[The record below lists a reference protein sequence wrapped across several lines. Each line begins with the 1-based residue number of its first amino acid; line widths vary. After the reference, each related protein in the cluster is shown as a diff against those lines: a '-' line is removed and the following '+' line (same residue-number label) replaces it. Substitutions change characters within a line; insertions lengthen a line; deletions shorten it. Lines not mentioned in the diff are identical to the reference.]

1 MNLTEIKNST
11 FEELSQF
18 MPESELL
25 VTNSAPRGRGVAPI
39 HSKGSYFSED
49 NVSLSRKLKMA
60 AYEKYWQ
67 QNPSQNLGY
76 SIVEANSR
84 LGAAY

>member
-11 FEELSQF
+11 FTDLSQF

-25 VTNSAPRGRGVAPI
+25 VAESDRFDWFRAR
-39 HSKGSYFSED
+39 HSYEDGHYFSED
-49 NVSLSRKLKMA
+49 NTFLSHKLKMA

-67 QNPSQNLGY
+67 QNKNPGY
-76 SIVEANSR
+76 TVVDLEGS
-84 LGAAY
+84 Y